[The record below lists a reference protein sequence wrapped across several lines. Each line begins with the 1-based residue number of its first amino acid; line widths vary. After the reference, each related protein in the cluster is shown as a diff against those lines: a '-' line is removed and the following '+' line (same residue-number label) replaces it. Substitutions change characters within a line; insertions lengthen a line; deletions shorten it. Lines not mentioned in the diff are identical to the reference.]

1 MRRPISTSAASNP
14 SDLIHAGLRSYL
26 QRVYMYM
33 GMGLGFTA
41 LVAFFIAS
49 TPSIHVP
56 LFQSGL
62 MWLFIFA
69 PLGIALFFT
78 SSIRGMRAQT
88 AQILFWTYTAL
99 MGVSL
104 SSIAL
109 IYTGESIA
117 RIFLITSCTF
127 CGMSLYGYTTQ
138 KDLSSFSSFLFM
150 GLLGVILAS
159 LVNLFM
165 QSSALQFAL
174 SVMTVL
180 IFTGLTAYDTQK
192 IRDMYDASLP
202 EETQTKMALMGALQL
217 YLDFLNIFLA
227 LLRLF
232 GDRR

>member
-159 LVNLFM
+159 LVNL
-165 QSSALQFAL
+165 
-174 SVMTVL
+174 
-180 IFTGLTAYDTQK
+180 
-192 IRDMYDASLP
+192 
-202 EETQTKMALMGALQL
+202 
-217 YLDFLNIFLA
+217 
-227 LLRLF
+227 
-232 GDRR
+232 